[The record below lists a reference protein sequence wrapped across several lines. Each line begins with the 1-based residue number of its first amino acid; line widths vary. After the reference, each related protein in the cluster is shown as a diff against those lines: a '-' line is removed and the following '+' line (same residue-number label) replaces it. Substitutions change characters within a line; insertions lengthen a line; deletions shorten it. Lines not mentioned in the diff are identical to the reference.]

1 MVATSYLVLPCSKAA
16 KEILGHGLIRGCLLG
31 VGTMDQRCNINK
43 AEVAGSKTQESHKG
57 TTRSYR
63 RGVGIMLLNSR
74 DLVFAARRIDM
85 AVEAW
90 QMPQGGIDGAEAP
103 RAAAMR
109 ELKEEIG
116 TNDVEIIGESRDWL
130 RYDFPEE
137 FARTAW
143 GGRYHGQ
150 SQIWY
155 AMRFRGRDREINL
168 DTSGHAEFSDWRWM
182 TPIDVLNAIVNFKR
196 PVYDAV
202 FEEFKAILR
211 S

>member
-1 MVATSYLVLPCSKAA
+1 
-16 KEILGHGLIRGCLLG
+16 
-31 VGTMDQRCNINK
+31 MDQGCNTK
-43 AEVAGSKTQESHKG
+43 KSEVVGSKTQESHKG
-57 TTRSYR
+57 TTRAYR
-63 RGVGIMLLNSR
+63 RGVGIMLLSSKN
-74 DLVFAARRIDM
+74 LVFVARRIDM

-90 QMPQGGIDGAEAP
+90 QMPQGGIDDAEAP

-109 ELKEEIG
+109 ELNEEIG
-116 TNDVEIIGESRDWL
+116 TNNVDIIGESRVWF

-143 GGRYHGQ
+143 GGRYRGQ

-155 AMRFRGRDREINL
+155 AMRFRGRDREIDL
-168 DTSGHAEFSDWRWM
+168 DASEHAEFSDWRWM

>member
-1 MVATSYLVLPCSKAA
+1 M
-16 KEILGHGLIRGCLLG
+16 
-31 VGTMDQRCNINK
+31 
-43 AEVAGSKTQESHKG
+43 
-57 TTRSYR
+57 
-63 RGVGIMLLNSR
+63 
-74 DLVFAARRIDM
+74 
-85 AVEAW
+85 
-90 QMPQGGIDGAEAP
+90 
-103 RAAAMR
+103 
-109 ELKEEIG
+109 
-116 TNDVEIIGESRDWL
+116 
-130 RYDFPEE
+130 

-168 DTSGHAEFSDWRWM
+168 NASGHAEFSDWRWM

-202 FEEFKAILR
+202 FEEFKVILR